1 MVRGTDGRSR
11 FIIAI
16 WESSLSSYGFRG
28 HEREREREVG
38 MTDAAGGI
46 MRLRDIF
53 LRDLFLRDLFLRD
66 RRPGIRF
73 GGDGG
78 ML

>member
-1 MVRGTDGRSR
+1 
-11 FIIAI
+11 
-16 WESSLSSYGFRG
+16 
-28 HEREREREVG
+28 

-53 LRDLFLRDLFLRD
+53 LRDLFLRD

>member
-1 MVRGTDGRSR
+1 MVRGTAGRSR

-28 HEREREREVG
+28 HEREREREREVG

-46 MRLRDIF
+46 MRLRDVV
-53 LRDLFLRDLFLRD
+53 LRDLFLRD

-73 GGDGG
+73 GGDDA

>member
-1 MVRGTDGRSR
+1 MGEQPLFLWVQRARKR
-11 FIIAI
+11 
-16 WESSLSSYGFRG
+16 
-28 HEREREREVG
+28 EREREREVG